1 MILNW
6 EQGSWTNE
14 PENAIEAGDE
24 LWVTAKPESDYWN
37 RTSYGFIH
45 DSGHGLLAELKANAA
60 MEIEF
65 FLDFEGQFDQA
76 GLLLFADNEHWT
88 KAGVEFS
95 DGIAQVGAVVTNYF
109 SDWSVSPV
117 SDWNKKWVRVRISR
131 TDKDITVRAGV
142 GSLRLMRVAPIDET
156 LSWQCG
162 PMVSS
167 PTREGLT
174 VRFRNWQLLDADES
188 LH

>member
-1 MILNW
+1 MILKW
-6 EQGSWTNE
+6 DEGSWTNQ
-14 PENAIEAGDE
+14 PESVIEAGDE
-24 LWVTAKPESDYWN
+24 LWVSAKSESDYCN

-45 DSGHGLLAELKANAA
+45 DTGHGLLSELKPNSA

-95 DGIAQVGAVVTNYF
+95 DGLPQAGAVVTNHF

-117 SDWNKKWVRVRISR
+117 SDWSKKWVRVRISR
-131 TDKDITVRAGV
+131 SEKDITIRAGV
-142 GSLRLMRVAPIDET
+142 GSLRLMRVAPIEQT
-156 LSWQCG
+156 LDWGCG

-174 VRFRNWQLLDADES
+174 VRFRNWQLLDADKS